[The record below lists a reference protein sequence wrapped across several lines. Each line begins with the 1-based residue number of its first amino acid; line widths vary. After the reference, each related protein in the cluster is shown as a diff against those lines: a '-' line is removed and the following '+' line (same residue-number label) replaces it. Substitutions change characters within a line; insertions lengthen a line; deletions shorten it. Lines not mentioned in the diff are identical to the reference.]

1 MAKDCLDRDINV
13 MLFSDNVTIEEEK
26 ALKEYAVSKELLM
39 MGPDC
44 GTAVINH
51 VPLAFANVIKPGK
64 IGLVCA
70 SGTGAQ
76 EVSTIIDQLG
86 EGVSQLLGTGGRDL
100 KAEIGGIMMKQ
111 CLTPDRRSKNRDHRT
126 GIQTSGKRG
135 RGPDLKDRSRSRK
148 TGRCMFHWR

>member
-1 MAKDCLDRDINV
+1 
-13 MLFSDNVTIEEEK
+13 
-26 ALKEYAVSKELLM
+26 M

-100 KAEIGGIMMKQ
+100 KSEIGGIMMKQ
-111 CLTPDRRSKNRDHRT
+111 CLNALIEDPKTEIIVLVSKPP
-126 GIQTSGKRG
+126 GKG
-135 RGPDLKDRSRSRK
+135 CGGSD
-148 TGRCMFHWR
+148 F